1 MILTVSSKGQVV
13 IPAEV
18 RKRYNIGPG
27 SKLVLVDLAGVLYL
41 VPGSENPLE
50 ELEGRFADREG
61 FSSEEFL
68 KWRRADAERED
79 PA

>member
-1 MILTVSSKGQVV
+1 
-13 IPAEV
+13 
-18 RKRYNIGPG
+18 
-27 SKLVLVDLAGVLYL
+27 VLVDLAGVLYL

-50 ELEGRFADREG
+50 ELEGMFADREG